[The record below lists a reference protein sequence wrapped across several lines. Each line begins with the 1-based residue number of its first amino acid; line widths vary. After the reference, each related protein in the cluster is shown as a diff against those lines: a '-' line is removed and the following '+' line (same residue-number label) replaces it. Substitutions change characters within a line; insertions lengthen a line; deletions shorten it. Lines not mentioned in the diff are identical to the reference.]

1 MKMILAT
8 KNKGKIKEFQALV
21 QGMPIE
27 LLSLEDVPDMPD
39 VLEDGC
45 SFQENALKKADAIA
59 KHTGITAIA
68 DDSGLEVD
76 ALNGAPGIHS
86 ARYAGEMATDHE
98 NIQKLLKTLNGL
110 PMEKRTARFRCVIAV
125 CTPDGRHI
133 TTEGICEGAIALE
146 PNGSYGF
153 GYDPIFFLTDRN
165 CTMANLK
172 PAIKNSISHRAMA
185 LEKLKDILP
194 VFLKET
200 GGNEA

>member
-86 ARYAGEMATDHE
+86 ARYAGEKATDQE
-98 NIQKLLKTLNGL
+98 NIKKLLKALNGL

-125 CTPDGRHI
+125 CTPRGRHI
-133 TTEGICEGAIALE
+133 TTEGTCEGAIALE
-146 PNGSYGF
+146 PHGFHGF
-153 GYDPIFFLTDRN
+153 GYDPIFLLPDRN
-165 CTMANLK
+165 CTMAELE
-172 PAIKNSISHRAMA
+172 PGIKNLISHRAMA

-194 VFLKET
+194 AFLKET